1 MRHDLA
7 SRFGD
12 QEAAS
17 SRGRARPGATG
28 VGVASAIGG
37 NRFPDRLH
45 GEGHRPAQGARSLET
60 RKRTPHVAVVGAGI
74 AGIGVAIE
82 LAMRGCTVDLYE
94 KTDRVHGEASLA
106 NEGKIHLG
114 YIYAND
120 PTQRTARQMVE
131 GAWSFSPILREWLE
145 GAIADTSRSTGFDYL
160 VHRDSLRSPDELAIT
175 YAQIAE
181 LNCEAAQRSDASYF
195 GLAAERPP
203 RLLSRQRLE
212 AEYGPDVLA
221 AFETPEI
228 AVDTE
233 VIGAALARRISA
245 DPRIRLHLGAEV
257 LAASRRDGMLTL
269 EVRQDDETRAATVRP
284 CRQRQLGGPPAHRR
298 VGRPRRTARIELSLA
313 LGRSRPGSARGT
325 GRRFGI
331 GRTRWLRRHRRV
343 RGWRYLLLVV
353 PLRSPRHGHRP
364 APAGQLVAGGPTP
377 SMPRTSRPVRSTPCG
392 LSCPRSTMFPR
403 GRWLLRPCLPG
414 SCTPAARRISTT
426 LGVGCTSATPSVPG
440 RWDVPLPRH
449 GQVHDGSLVRSPAGT
464 ANWR

>member
-1 MRHDLA
+1 
-7 SRFGD
+7 
-12 QEAAS
+12 
-17 SRGRARPGATG
+17 
-28 VGVASAIGG
+28 
-37 NRFPDRLH
+37 
-45 GEGHRPAQGARSLET
+45 LET

-94 KTDRVHGEASLA
+94 KTDRVHGQASLA

-160 VHRDSLRSPDELAIT
+160 VHHDSLRSPDELAIT

-181 LNCEAAQRSDASYF
+181 LNREVAQRSDASYF

-203 RLLSRQRLE
+203 RRLSRQRLE

-257 LAASRRDGMLTL
+257 LSASRRDGVLTL
-269 EVRQDDETRAATVRP
+269 EVRQDDVTERPRFDHVVNASWEDLLRIDASVGLAAPPGSSFRWRWVVRVRAPHGAQGVGSVSVVLGGFGDVVEYGAGDIFFSWYPFGRRDMVTDLRPPASWSRGADTLDAVDVKIRSFDALRALVPALDHVSEASLAAATV
-284 CRQRQLGGPPAHRR
+284 LTG
-298 VGRPRRTARIELSLA
+298 VVY
-313 LGRSRPGSARGT
+313 ARGT
-325 GRRFGI
+325 TDI
-331 GRTRWLRRHRRV
+331 
-343 RGWRYLLLVV
+343 
-353 PLRSPRHGHRP
+353 
-364 APAGQLVAGGPTP
+364 QD
-377 SMPRTSRPVRSTPCG
+377 
-392 LSCPRSTMFPR
+392 
-403 GRWLLRPCLPG
+403 PG
-414 SCTPAARRISTT
+414 SGLHERHAIGARSVGTYHSLDTGKYTTAPLFARRLAQRIGGE
-426 LGVGCTSATPSVPG
+426 L
-440 RWDVPLPRH
+440 
-449 GQVHDGSLVRSPAGT
+449 
-464 ANWR
+464 